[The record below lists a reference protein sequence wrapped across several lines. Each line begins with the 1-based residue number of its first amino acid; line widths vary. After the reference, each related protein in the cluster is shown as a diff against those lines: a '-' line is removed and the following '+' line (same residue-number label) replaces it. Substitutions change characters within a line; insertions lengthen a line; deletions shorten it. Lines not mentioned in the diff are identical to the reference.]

1 MDVLIKFEDLGT
13 LNDYLKQIIAEFDA
27 AEDRADQLEGAI
39 GDPYGRNDLR
49 EAVEDFEDRWDDKR
63 DELRD
68 GMKSV
73 QEHVQGV
80 IDGFTDW
87 DVETAA
93 SMTEQG

>member
-1 MDVLIKFEDLGT
+1 MDVLIKFDDLST
-13 LNDYLKQIIAEFDA
+13 LNDYLKTIVAEFDG
-27 AEDRADQLEGAI
+27 AEDRADVLEEAI
-39 GDPYGRNDLR
+39 GDPFGRSDLR

-68 GMKSV
+68 GIKQV

-93 SMTEQG
+93 GMSTTS

>member
-13 LNDYLKQIIAEFDA
+13 LNEYLQAIVAEFDE
-27 AEDRADQLEGAI
+27 AEDRADVLEGAI

-68 GMKSV
+68 GIKQV

-80 IDGFTDW
+80 LDGFTDW

-93 SMTEQG
+93 SMSAG

>member
-1 MDVLIKFEDLGT
+1 MDVLITFDDLGT
-13 LNDYLKQIIAEFDA
+13 LNDSLKSIVTEFDQ
-27 AEDRADQLEGAI
+27 AEDRADVLEGAI
-39 GDPYGRNDLR
+39 GDPFGRGTLR

-68 GMKSV
+68 GIKQV

-80 IDGFTDW
+80 LDGFTDW

-93 SMTEQG
+93 GMTEG